1 VKVRSTPVPGA
12 FLVDLEPRRDERG
25 FFARAFCRDELATAG
40 IDFEVAQAN
49 VAWNNAR
56 GTVRGLH
63 YQRPPHAESKLM
75 RCTAGA
81 AFVVLVDLR
90 RDSPAY
96 ARPWGVELRAGEPV
110 QVLVPAGVANG
121 YQTLENDTEVYYLM
135 SESHAPSAAAGI
147 RYDDPRLAIAW
158 PLPVAVIS
166 ERDRTLP
173 GFSDD
178 LAL

>member
-1 VKVRSTPVPGA
+1 MRPTPVPGA
-12 FLVDLEPRRDERG
+12 FLVDLEPQQDDRG
-25 FFARAFCRDELATAG
+25 FFARVFCRDELAGAG
-40 IDFEVAQAN
+40 IAFEVVQAN
-49 VAWNNAR
+49 VAWNRAR

-81 AFVVLVDLR
+81 AFIVLVDLR

-96 ARPWGVELRAGEPV
+96 ARPWSVELRAGDAV
-110 QVLVPAGVANG
+110 QVLIPERVANG
-121 YQTLENDTEVYYLM
+121 YQTLEDGTELHYLM
-135 SESHAPSAAAGI
+135 TASYQPAAAAGI
-147 RYDDPRLAIAW
+147 RHDDARLAIAW

-166 ERDRTLP
+166 ERDRALP
-173 GFSDD
+173 SFEE